1 MTAAAATMMAATMTT
16 ALTEGSRSPSSLRQI
31 LRGARVRILVWY
43 VVLLAAS
50 SLVSALVTYQVLSAR
65 LVDEIEAGLVQET
78 QELDQLS
85 AGNNPATGMPFG
97 GDIAAIFDTF
107 LRRNIPDEGEA
118 LFTLV
123 DGRAYRTSSGPH
135 HNLLADETLTTR
147 WAALTTA
154 ERSSVTTPKGEA
166 RYLAVPIR
174 LGEAR
179 VGVFV
184 VANFPANER
193 REIVQTVRVVG
204 AVSAVVLLLASI
216 LAWLAAG
223 RVLAPVRLLTATA
236 RRITDTDFS
245 RRIPVTGSDEI
256 AELTATFNAMLDRLE
271 GAFRSQRNF
280 ISDAGHELR
289 TPITIIRG
297 HLELMGP
304 DPDEQRETIAL
315 VTDELDRMARYV
327 ADLLLLAKAE
337 QPDFLQREPVEVGD
351 LTRRLFAKA
360 QAFDPA
366 RFRLAEVGSGAALV
380 DADRITQAVM
390 NLADNAV
397 RHAEGAGA
405 IALGSRVSDTSAC
418 FWVHDDG
425 PGIPPNE
432 RDRLFDRFARGD
444 ASAQRDGSGLGL
456 AIVAAIA
463 RAHGGRVDLASEPD
477 AGTGTTF
484 TIVLPSRPTKGHRP

>member
-1 MTAAAATMMAATMTT
+1 MMAAATMMAATMTT
-16 ALTEGSRSPSSLRQI
+16 ALTEGDGSPSSLRQV

-50 SLVSALVTYQVLSAR
+50 SLVSALVTYQVLSTR
-65 LVDEIEAGLVQET
+65 LIDEIEAGLVQEA
-78 QELDQLS
+78 QELDRLS
-85 AGNNPATGMPFG
+85 AGNNPATGLPFG
-97 GDIAAIFDTF
+97 EDVAAIFDTF
-107 LRRNIPDEGEA
+107 LRRNILGEGEA

-123 DGRAYRTSSGPH
+123 DGRPYKTSTKPSH
-135 HNLLADETLTTR
+135 DLLTDQTLTAR
-147 WAALTTA
+147 WAALA
-154 ERSSVTTPKGEA
+154 APERSSVTTPKGEA
-166 RYLAVPIR
+166 RYLAVPVQF
-174 LGEAR
+174 GER
-179 VGVFV
+179 KVGVFV

-193 REIVQTVRVVG
+193 QEIVQSVRVVG
-204 AVSAVVLLLASI
+204 AVSAAVLLLASV

-256 AELTATFNAMLDRLE
+256 AELTTTFNDMLDRLE
-271 GAFRSQRNF
+271 GAFRSQRDF

-304 DPDEQRETIAL
+304 DPDEQRATIAL

-337 QPDFLQREPVEVGD
+337 RPDFLQREPVEVED

-360 QAFDPA
+360 QAFDPD
-366 RFRLAEVGSGAALV
+366 RFRLADVGSGVALV
-380 DADRITQAVM
+380 DPDRITQAVM

-397 RHAEGAGA
+397 RHAEGPGA
-405 IALGSRVSDTSAC
+405 IALGSRMSDTSAR

-425 PGIPPNE
+425 PGIPPAE

-444 ASAQRDGSGLGL
+444 ASAQRGGTGLGL
-456 AIVAAIA
+456 AIVAAIS
-463 RAHGGRVDLASEPD
+463 RAHGGRVELDSEPE
-477 AGTGTTF
+477 AGTTF
-484 TIVLPSRPTKGHRP
+484 TIVVPTGPTRGGRQ